1 MSVAASTVH
10 ARAAAVRASLAGAR
24 EPRAVGPGPEAEALR
39 SAYLDLLKLCLCDLA
54 GSTTVSVGPTPEGA
68 VEAHELSGDQRR
80 LRAAGL
86 DWPLQGI
93 SMGGLRRL
101 DDLQRCV
108 TSVVRDG
115 VEGDFIEAG
124 AWRGGATILMRATL
138 DSLGDQHDRTVW
150 VADSFEGFPRSD
162 DDGSRNEDLNAY
174 LSAFEFLAVPE
185 QEVKDNFARFGC
197 QRGVRFVRG
206 FFEDTLPDLDGQPW
220 AIVRLDADAYEA
232 TRVALH
238 SLYPGLASGG
248 YLIVDDYGAADEC
261 RKAVDEFRSEQG
273 ITEPLEHV
281 DWTCVRWRRGSEA
294 PSEELRPEAPPQEAP
309 SEPEPVARRSLS
321 VPTVREVELAG
332 EIENLRTR
340 LGGSEAEISRLQ
352 NEMIELRDV
361 LKEYEESRS
370 WRMTRPLREARRLV
384 RSLRRRRFR

>member
-1 MSVAASTVH
+1 MSVAPSTGD

-24 EPRAVGPGPEAEALR
+24 EPRAVGPGPEPEELR

-68 VEAHELSGDQRR
+68 VEAHELRGDQRR

-115 VEGDFIEAG
+115 VEGDCIEAG

-138 DSLGDQHDRTVW
+138 DALGERDDRTVW
-150 VADSFEGFPRSD
+150 VADSFQGFPKAD
-162 DDGSRNEDLNAY
+162 GDGSGADDLNAY
-174 LSAFEFLAVPE
+174 LSAFEFLAVSE
-185 QEVKDNFARFGC
+185 QEVRDNFARFGC
-197 QRGVRFVRG
+197 ERGVRFVPG
-206 FFEDTLPDLDGQPW
+206 FFQDTLPDLAGRPW

-238 SLYPGLASGG
+238 SLYPGLSSGG

-261 RKAVDEFRSEQG
+261 RKAVDEFRRERG
-273 ITEPLEHV
+273 ISEPLEHV

-294 PSEELRPEAPPQEAP
+294 PSEERPPEAPPPDAN

-332 EIENLRTR
+332 EVENLHKR
-340 LGGSEAEISRLQ
+340 LAGAEAEISRLQ
-352 NEMIELRDV
+352 NAMAELSALV
-361 LKEYEESRS
+361 KGYEESRS
-370 WRMTRPLREARRLV
+370 WRVTRPLREGGRLA
-384 RSLRRRRFR
+384 RSLRRRLR